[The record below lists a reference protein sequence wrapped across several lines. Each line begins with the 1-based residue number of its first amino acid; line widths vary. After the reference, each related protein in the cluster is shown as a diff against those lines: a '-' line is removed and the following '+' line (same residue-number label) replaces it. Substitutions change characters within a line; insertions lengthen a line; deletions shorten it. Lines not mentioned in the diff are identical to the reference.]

1 MLQSLNKRYSISV
14 IKSKLAKN
22 VIDHI
27 LVTRAISGCDGTS
40 AIYKR
45 AKKTAF
51 KLINNVFNLT
61 FLGIFKSKNLTKE
74 EIEAVGE
81 RLMLLINSEP
91 ASVSSLDDLGYVRY
105 KKQVAKKSLTAG
117 TR

>member
-1 MLQSLNKRYSISV
+1 MTY
-14 IKSKLAKN
+14 
-22 VIDHI
+22 
-27 LVTRAISGCDGTS
+27 AISGCDGTS

-51 KLINNVFNLT
+51 KLINNVINLT
-61 FLGIFKSKNLTKE
+61 FLGIFKSKNLTNE

-105 KKQVAKKSLTAG
+105 KKQVARKSLIAG
-117 TR
+117 TGFDLKSLPPTRDATKYHNFRTY

>member
-27 LVTRAISGCDGTS
+27 LVTHAISGCDGSS

-51 KLINNVFNLT
+51 KLINNDNDLIF
-61 FLGIFKSKNLTKE
+61 FGIFKNKNATNG
-74 EIEAVGE
+74 EIEAGE
-81 RLMLLINSEP
+81 RLILLIYSAP
-91 ASVSSLDDLGYVRY
+91 ASF
-105 KKQVAKKSLTAG
+105 
-117 TR
+117 